1 MRNNIEEYQVLKSE
15 LNMRIDK
22 MYTNN
27 YAIITLMFAAWTII
41 TSVYINSESKLLSI
55 IVALLPILFAIITAV
70 LLSQWNENLAG
81 IAALAAY
88 VRIFYEMPSIFSD
101 EDTFCWETCVAS
113 TRFLDPKKTASSNK
127 TYVIVLIISVLLSTA
142 LCLDFSI
149 NTCLKGQNAKK
160 ATCCEQ
166 EFPYNCNNQ
175 KNEWAQKENVH
186 DVKSIIIVG
195 SIFVIGIFFWLPPL
209 IKNLRLDSHNITFSQ
224 IYIFIRIKVEKFNFP
239 AKLAKKYLDDYIF
252 YVPSLD
258 YKEKMD
264 LDKKI
269 SEIQS
274 KDKNYLALK
283 EFLDSKIAQQ

>member
-1 MRNNIEEYQVLKSE
+1 MRNSIEEYQVLKSE

-27 YAIITLMFAAWTII
+27 YTIITLMFAAWTII
-41 TSVYINSESKLLSI
+41 TSVYINSESKLLGI

-88 VRIFYEMPSIFSD
+88 VRIFYEMPSIFFD

-113 TRFLDPKKTASSNK
+113 TRFLNTKKTASSNK
-127 TYVIVLIISVLLSTA
+127 TYVIALIISVLLSTA

-149 NTCLKGQNAKK
+149 NA
-160 ATCCEQ
+160 
-166 EFPYNCNNQ
+166 
-175 KNEWAQKENVH
+175 H

-195 SIFVIGIFFWLPPL
+195 SIFAIGIFFWLPPFL
-209 IKNLRLDSHNITFSQ
+209 KHFRFDSYNIMFSQ
-224 IYIFIRIKVEKFNFP
+224 IYIFIIIKVEKFNFP
-239 AKLAKKYLDDYIF
+239 AELAKKYLDDYIF
-252 YVPSLD
+252 YVPSLGD
-258 YKEKMD
+258 KEKLD
-264 LDKKI
+264 LDKRI